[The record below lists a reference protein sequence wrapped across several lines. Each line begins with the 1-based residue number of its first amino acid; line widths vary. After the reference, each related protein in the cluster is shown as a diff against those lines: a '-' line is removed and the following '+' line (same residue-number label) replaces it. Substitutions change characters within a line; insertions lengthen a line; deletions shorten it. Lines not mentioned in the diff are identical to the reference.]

1 MDRLVQDLRFATRL
15 LWKDRAFT
23 LTTVATLALCVA
35 ANSAIFAVVN
45 SVLLRPLPFPEPE
58 RIATIFNSYPGAG
71 AVRASNGVPD
81 YYDRLAQA
89 PAFEELAMYRAE
101 GVTIG
106 GQGVGEVERVTSMP
120 VTPSFF
126 RLLRAEPYRGQL
138 FTEKEA
144 EVGQDRKVV
153 LSYGLWQ
160 RLFGGRDDALGRDLR
175 INGVLYTVTGVMPE
189 RFRFIDPEVQLWTPA
204 AFTAAQ
210 RSDERRHSNNWQQFG
225 RLKRG
230 STIEQAQ
237 SQINAINAANLER
250 FPQLKPALINAGFNT
265 QTRPFQ
271 ADLVEGTS
279 RTLYL
284 LWGGVLCVLIIGC
297 VNVANLVSVRASAQ
311 ARELATRHALG
322 ASIQRLSRQ
331 ILTET
336 VLVALV
342 GGGFGIMLGWWALSA
357 ADVLGL
363 DQLPRGEDIALGP
376 TSLAFTFALVVA
388 VGLLVGLFPILAL
401 RRANLAQIVRE
412 EGRSGTASR
421 RTRVVRRALVTSQ
434 VAFALVLLVGAGL
447 LLASF
452 HRVLA
457 VDPGFDPERLLTGSL
472 SFPAARYKDS
482 AAIRTTTTRVLERV
496 RAVAGVEAAG
506 FTSTL
511 PISGEHNDSVIFAE
525 GYQMAPG
532 ESLISPSQVYVS
544 PGYFEAMRTEL
555 RRGRFFD
562 ARDAAGGQQTIIVD
576 ERLARKFWPGQDP
589 VGRHMY
595 FPSNVQN
602 LMAPPPREEWM
613 TVVGVVENV
622 RLDGLVDGPGFR
634 TVGAYYIPLDQAS
647 QRTLTLAV
655 RTALEPTAVTS
666 AIRRELA
673 EIDAELPFYGVRTME
688 ERVGVTLVDRRT
700 PMVLAIGFAAVALFL
715 AAIGIYGVLA
725 YQVSQRTREIGIRM
739 ALGAATSSIFSMVLR
754 EGATIVILGAALGL
768 TGAFLLR
775 QTLQSQLYE
784 IGAMDPLVILIV
796 SVVLLTVALTAC
808 LLPARKAAR
817 TDPVTALTGA

>member
-1 MDRLVQDLRFATRL
+1 MDRFFQDLRFATRL
-15 LWKDRAFT
+15 LWKDRGFTVTTIAT
-23 LTTVATLALCVA
+23 LTLCVA
-35 ANSAIFAVVN
+35 ANTSIFAVVN
-45 SVLLRPLPFPEPE
+45 AVLLRPLPFPEPE
-58 RIATIFNSYPGAG
+58 RIATIFNSYPEAG
-71 AVRASNGVPD
+71 AFRASNGVPD

-89 PAFEELAMYRAE
+89 TAFEEIAMYRTS

-106 GQGVGEVERVTSMP
+106 GQGLGEVERVTSLP

-144 EVGQDRKVV
+144 EVGQDKKVV

-160 RLFGGRDDALGRDLR
+160 RLFGGRDEALGRDLR
-175 INGVLYTVTGVMPE
+175 INGVLYTVIGVMPE
-189 RFRFIDPEVQLWTPA
+189 RFRFIDPDVQLWTPA

-210 RSDERRHSNNWQQFG
+210 RSDDARHSNNWQQIG
-225 RLKRG
+225 RLKPA

-237 SQINAINAANLER
+237 SQIDAINAANLER
-250 FPQLKPALINAGFNT
+250 FPHLKSALINAGFNT
-265 QTRPFQ
+265 RTKPFH
-271 ADLVEGTS
+271 ADLVEGAS

-297 VNVANLVSVRASAQ
+297 VNVANLVSVRTSARS
-311 ARELATRHALG
+311 RELATRYALG
-322 ASIQRLSRQ
+322 ASLQRLSRQ

-342 GGGFGIMLGWWALSA
+342 GGALGVMLGGWALSA

-363 DQLPRGEDIALGP
+363 DQLPRGEDIALDW
-376 TSLAFTFALVVA
+376 TSLAFTFALVAAVGVL
-388 VGLLVGLFPILAL
+388 VGLLPILAL
-401 RRANLAQIVRE
+401 RRANLADIVRE

-421 RTRVVRRALVTSQ
+421 RTRIVRRALVTSQ

-452 HRVLA
+452 QRVLA
-457 VDPGFDPERLLTGSL
+457 VDPGFDSQRLLTGSL
-472 SFPAARYKDS
+472 SFPVARYKDDT
-482 AAIRTTTTRVLERV
+482 AIRTATARILEAV

-511 PISGEHNDSVIFAE
+511 PISGQHNDSVIFAQ

-532 ESLISPSQVYVS
+532 ESLISPSQVYVT

-562 ARDAAGGQQTIIVD
+562 GRDTAEGPRTIIVD
-576 ERLARKFWPGQDP
+576 EQLARKFWFGQDP
-589 VGRHMY
+589 IGRHMY
-595 FPSNVQN
+595 FPSNLEK
-602 LMAPPPREEWM
+602 LMATPPREEWM

-622 RLDGLVDGPGFR
+622 RLDGLVDGAGFR
-634 TVGAYYIPLDQAS
+634 TVGAYYLPLDQAS
-647 QRTLTLAV
+647 ARTLTLAV
-655 RTALEPTAVTS
+655 RTGVEPTAVTS

-673 EIDAELPFYGVRTME
+673 AVDAELPLYGVRTME
-688 ERVGVTLVDRRT
+688 ERVDVSLVDRRT
-700 PMVLAIGFAAVALFL
+700 PMVLALGFATVALFL

-739 ALGAATSSIFSMVLR
+739 ALGAAASSIFGMVLR
-754 EGATIVILGAALGL
+754 EGAAIVIIGAALGVA
-768 TGAFLLR
+768 GAFVLR

-784 IGAMDPLVILIV
+784 IGAMDPVVIL
-796 SVVLLTVALTAC
+796 SVGAVLIAVALTAC

-817 TDPVTALTGA
+817 TDPVIALTGQ